1 LSSYGDIVE
10 LDWEFDTET
19 IIKQL
24 SELDNWEQGPN
35 GKKGINLT
43 GPVSGLGLNDKNKHS
58 EDQEANENLLK
69 CEDLHNF
76 FKKWQNLARC
86 RAVHMNAGSFFRL
99 HRDAYRDNPQMR
111 IFIPLNK
118 TDLHEWAFMY
128 NDKLA
133 NFKAGKAYILNTRK
147 PHGSFAMVDDIYH
160 ILMSVHITEENFK
173 TVTKMLPNCK
183 EH

>member
-1 LSSYGDIVE
+1 
-10 LDWEFDTET
+10 
-19 IIKQL
+19 
-24 SELDNWEQGPN
+24 
-35 GKKGINLT
+35 
-43 GPVSGLGLNDKNKHS
+43 
-58 EDQEANENLLK
+58 
-69 CEDLHNF
+69 
-76 FKKWQNLARC
+76 
-86 RAVHMNAGSFFRL
+86 MNAGSFFRL

>member
-1 LSSYGDIVE
+1 
-10 LDWEFDTET
+10 
-19 IIKQL
+19 
-24 SELDNWEQGPN
+24 
-35 GKKGINLT
+35 
-43 GPVSGLGLNDKNKHS
+43 
-58 EDQEANENLLK
+58 
-69 CEDLHNF
+69 
-76 FKKWQNLARC
+76 
-86 RAVHMNAGSFFRL
+86 MNAGSFFRL

-128 NDKLA
+128 ND
-133 NFKAGKAYILNTRK
+133 
-147 PHGSFAMVDDIYH
+147 AMVDDIYH